1 MRRHPIPV
9 VAGCIIKQHPLRILL
24 HKKDEAMDERG
35 VLRNPELL
43 GLWEFPG
50 GIIEGNESPQQALE
64 REIREEL
71 GIIITVKD
79 LLEAK
84 TMTFKDKK
92 PYLLLFYTCQTS
104 YEPAPNG
111 CQYFRAIDIPAIR
124 HQIISGDLPVVD
136 ELIKRFK

>member
-24 HKKDEAMDERG
+24 HKKNESKDERG
-35 VLRNPELL
+35 ISRNPELV

-64 REIREEL
+64 REIGEEL
-71 GIIITVKD
+71 GIIVTVRD

-84 TMTFKDKK
+84 TMTFRDKK
-92 PYLLLFYTCQTS
+92 PYLILFYICQTS
-104 YEPAPNG
+104 YEPTPDG
-111 CQYFRAIDIPAIR
+111 CCYFRAIDIPAISE
-124 HQIISGDLPVVD
+124 QVIPGDFPVIDKLV
-136 ELIKRFK
+136 RRYS